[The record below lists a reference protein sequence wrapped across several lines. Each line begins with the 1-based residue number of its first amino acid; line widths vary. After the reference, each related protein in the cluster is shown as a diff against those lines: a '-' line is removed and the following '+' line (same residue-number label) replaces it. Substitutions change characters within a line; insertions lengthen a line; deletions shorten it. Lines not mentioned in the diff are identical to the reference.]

1 MSTAILHAGSF
12 IHDFNDIVMKVSLS
26 ASSTYRRAE
35 FFFMGT
41 RHKKKAARRRL
52 ATSGKKEWRQEFE
65 KHMFCFHNVFFL
77 CFSRFSSS
85 CYKE

>member
-35 FFFMGT
+35 FFFYGDPT
-41 RHKKKAARRRL
+41 QKKSSKKKA
-52 ATSGKKEWRQEFE
+52 SDEWKKRMETRIR
-65 KHMFCFHNVFFL
+65 KAHVL
-77 CFSRFSSS
+77 LP
-85 CYKE
+85 